1 MTGLDDFIAEQE
13 MDAAID
19 EDDDMAYVEM
29 FREDENTRRSDFRAS
44 VLCSGREIDY

>member
-19 EDDDMAYVEM
+19 EVDATAYVAM
-29 FREDENTRRSDFRAS
+29 FREDEITLRVRD
-44 VLCSGREIDY
+44 